1 MVVCI
6 LHILCMLSAMQW
18 ESQKVPYIGGPGHF
32 SSTVQSAL
40 KKKKDK
46 NQTNLPLIHWR
57 MS

>member
-46 NQTNLPLIHWR
+46 NQTNLPLIH
-57 MS
+57 